1 MDEVKLCK
9 ISNSSKAVNEAYR
22 VCIDEF
28 SLCRKYEDASVKLI
42 LPCSQDPGQL
52 KLQVRHAIKVGL
64 KEKGTFSNYFTTLSN
79 IVKHHLQCKSYMSA
93 PGPEPRE

>member
-28 SLCRKYEDASVKLI
+28 SLCRKYEDASVKVI
-42 LPCSQDPGQL
+42 LPCSQDSL
-52 KLQVRHAIKVGL
+52 
-64 KEKGTFSNYFTTLSN
+64 
-79 IVKHHLQCKSYMSA
+79 C
-93 PGPEPRE
+93 

>member
-52 KLQVRHAIKVGL
+52 KLQVTLQAKLVFGL
-64 KEKGTFSNYFTTLSN
+64 KDLKIKPPVSE
-79 IVKHHLQCKSYMSA
+79 
-93 PGPEPRE
+93 E

>member
-28 SLCRKYEDASVKLI
+28 SLCRKYEDASVKII

-52 KLQVRHAIKVGL
+52 KLQVTLASKVCVWSQGSLIKSNHLLV
-64 KEKGTFSNYFTTLSN
+64 KNKHPNFERSTFSKYLTTLS
-79 IVKHHLQCKSYMSA
+79 
-93 PGPEPRE
+93 